1 MKNKLQ
7 YIIIFILI
15 ISNIFLAYKVVNK
28 KKHPKDNEFKSEL
41 SYLKNRLGFDK
52 NQLLEAKKE
61 YKRYSKE
68 KRSKERRFRRLDL
81 TVINDLSENI
91 DTNNINK
98 DKYYE
103 VAVAL
108 NKAKMEHWINI
119 RKISNK
125 EQVKKL
131 THKIAEHDST
141 TRSVM
146 LDMITE
152 LEAKL
157 FTLGLD
163 EDQEEQLM
171 SLAYRAS
178 EKLDKIK
185 GGVEE
190 LEGELGAVLEG
201 LYEVLNKSK

>member
-28 KKHPKDNEFKSEL
+28 KKHPKDNEFKREI

-61 YKRYSKE
+61 YKRYNKE

-81 TVINDLSENI
+81 TVMNDLSENI

-125 EQVKKL
+125 EQ
-131 THKIAEHDST
+131 S
-141 TRSVM
+141 
-146 LDMITE
+146 
-152 LEAKL
+152 
-157 FTLGLD
+157 
-163 EDQEEQLM
+163 Q
-171 SLAYRAS
+171 
-178 EKLDKIK
+178 KLDSIW
-185 GGVEE
+185 
-190 LEGELGAVLEG
+190 
-201 LYEVLNKSK
+201 LNMKKRIESRSQ

>member
-15 ISNIFLAYKVVNK
+15 ISNVFLAYKLVNK
-28 KKHPKDNEFKSEL
+28 KKHPKDNEFKREI
-41 SYLKNRLGFDK
+41 SYLKNRIGFDK

-61 YKRYSKE
+61 YKRYNKE

-81 TVINDLSENI
+81 TVMNDLSENI

-131 THKIAEHDST
+131 DSIWLNMKKRIES
-141 TRSVM
+141 RS
-146 LDMITE
+146 
-152 LEAKL
+152 
-157 FTLGLD
+157 
-163 EDQEEQLM
+163 Q
-171 SLAYRAS
+171 
-178 EKLDKIK
+178 
-185 GGVEE
+185 
-190 LEGELGAVLEG
+190 
-201 LYEVLNKSK
+201 

>member
-15 ISNIFLAYKVVNK
+15 ISNVFLAYKLVNK
-28 KKHPKDNEFKSEL
+28 KKHPKDNEFKREI

-61 YKRYSKE
+61 YKRYEKE
-68 KRSKERRFRRLDL
+68 KKSKERRFRRLDL
-81 TVINDLSENI
+81 NVMNDLSENI
-91 DTNNINK
+91 DTNSINK

-131 THKIAEHDST
+131 DSIWLNMKKRIES
-141 TRSVM
+141 RS
-146 LDMITE
+146 
-152 LEAKL
+152 
-157 FTLGLD
+157 
-163 EDQEEQLM
+163 Q
-171 SLAYRAS
+171 
-178 EKLDKIK
+178 
-185 GGVEE
+185 
-190 LEGELGAVLEG
+190 
-201 LYEVLNKSK
+201 

>member
-28 KKHPKDNEFKSEL
+28 KKHPKDNEFKREI
-41 SYLKNRLGFDK
+41 SYLKNHLGFDK

-61 YKRYSKE
+61 YKRYNKE
-68 KRSKERRFRRLDL
+68 KKSKERRFRRLDL
-81 TVINDLSENI
+81 TVMNDLSENI

-131 THKIAEHDST
+131 DSIWLNMKKRIES
-141 TRSVM
+141 RS
-146 LDMITE
+146 
-152 LEAKL
+152 
-157 FTLGLD
+157 
-163 EDQEEQLM
+163 Q
-171 SLAYRAS
+171 
-178 EKLDKIK
+178 
-185 GGVEE
+185 
-190 LEGELGAVLEG
+190 
-201 LYEVLNKSK
+201 

>member
-28 KKHPKDNEFKSEL
+28 KKHPKDNEFKREI
-41 SYLKNRLGFDK
+41 SYLKNHLGFDE

-61 YKRYSKE
+61 YKRYNKE
-68 KRSKERRFRRLDL
+68 KRSKERSFRRLDL
-81 TVINDLSENI
+81 TVMNDLSENI

-131 THKIAEHDST
+131 DSIWLNMKKRIES
-141 TRSVM
+141 RS
-146 LDMITE
+146 
-152 LEAKL
+152 
-157 FTLGLD
+157 
-163 EDQEEQLM
+163 Q
-171 SLAYRAS
+171 
-178 EKLDKIK
+178 
-185 GGVEE
+185 
-190 LEGELGAVLEG
+190 
-201 LYEVLNKSK
+201 

>member
-15 ISNIFLAYKVVNK
+15 ISNVFLAYKLVNK
-28 KKHPKDNEFKSEL
+28 KKHPKDNEFKREI

-61 YKRYSKE
+61 YKRYNKE

-81 TVINDLSENI
+81 TVMNDLSENI

-125 EQVKKL
+125 EQ
-131 THKIAEHDST
+131 S
-141 TRSVM
+141 
-146 LDMITE
+146 
-152 LEAKL
+152 
-157 FTLGLD
+157 
-163 EDQEEQLM
+163 Q
-171 SLAYRAS
+171 
-178 EKLDKIK
+178 KLDSIW
-185 GGVEE
+185 
-190 LEGELGAVLEG
+190 
-201 LYEVLNKSK
+201 LNMKKRIESRSQ

>member
-15 ISNIFLAYKVVNK
+15 ISNIFLAYKVVDK
-28 KKHPKDNEFKSEL
+28 KKHPKDNEFKREI

-81 TVINDLSENI
+81 TVMNDLSENI

-131 THKIAEHDST
+131 DSIWLNMKKRIES
-141 TRSVM
+141 RS
-146 LDMITE
+146 
-152 LEAKL
+152 
-157 FTLGLD
+157 
-163 EDQEEQLM
+163 Q
-171 SLAYRAS
+171 
-178 EKLDKIK
+178 
-185 GGVEE
+185 
-190 LEGELGAVLEG
+190 
-201 LYEVLNKSK
+201 

>member
-15 ISNIFLAYKVVNK
+15 ISNVFLAYKVVNK
-28 KKHPKDNEFKSEL
+28 KKHPKDNEFKREI

-61 YKRYSKE
+61 YKRYNKE

-81 TVINDLSENI
+81 TVMNDLSENI

-125 EQVKKL
+125 EQ
-131 THKIAEHDST
+131 S
-141 TRSVM
+141 
-146 LDMITE
+146 
-152 LEAKL
+152 
-157 FTLGLD
+157 
-163 EDQEEQLM
+163 Q
-171 SLAYRAS
+171 
-178 EKLDKIK
+178 KLDSIW
-185 GGVEE
+185 
-190 LEGELGAVLEG
+190 
-201 LYEVLNKSK
+201 LNMKKRIESRSQ

>member
-15 ISNIFLAYKVVNK
+15 ISNVFLAYKVVNK
-28 KKHPKDNEFKSEL
+28 KKHSKDNEFKREI

-81 TVINDLSENI
+81 TVMNDLSENI

-131 THKIAEHDST
+131 DSIWLNMKKRIES
-141 TRSVM
+141 RS
-146 LDMITE
+146 
-152 LEAKL
+152 
-157 FTLGLD
+157 
-163 EDQEEQLM
+163 Q
-171 SLAYRAS
+171 
-178 EKLDKIK
+178 
-185 GGVEE
+185 
-190 LEGELGAVLEG
+190 
-201 LYEVLNKSK
+201 

>member
-7 YIIIFILI
+7 YIIIFVLI
-15 ISNIFLAYKVVNK
+15 ISNVFLAYKVVNK
-28 KKHPKDNEFKSEL
+28 KKHPKDNEFKREI

-61 YKRYSKE
+61 YKRYNKE

-81 TVINDLSENI
+81 TVMNDLSENI

-119 RKISNK
+119 RKISN
-125 EQVKKL
+125 
-131 THKIAEHDST
+131 
-141 TRSVM
+141 
-146 LDMITE
+146 
-152 LEAKL
+152 
-157 FTLGLD
+157 
-163 EDQEEQLM
+163 EEQ
-171 SLAYRAS
+171 SQ
-178 EKLDKIK
+178 KLDSIW
-185 GGVEE
+185 
-190 LEGELGAVLEG
+190 
-201 LYEVLNKSK
+201 LNMKKRIESRSQ

>member
-15 ISNIFLAYKVVNK
+15 ISNVFLAYKVVNK
-28 KKHPKDNEFKSEL
+28 KKHPKDNEFKREI

-61 YKRYSKE
+61 YKRYEKE
-68 KRSKERRFRRLDL
+68 KKSKERRFRRLDL
-81 TVINDLSENI
+81 NVMNDLSENI

-131 THKIAEHDST
+131 DSIWLNMKKRIES
-141 TRSVM
+141 RS
-146 LDMITE
+146 
-152 LEAKL
+152 
-157 FTLGLD
+157 
-163 EDQEEQLM
+163 Q
-171 SLAYRAS
+171 
-178 EKLDKIK
+178 
-185 GGVEE
+185 
-190 LEGELGAVLEG
+190 
-201 LYEVLNKSK
+201 

>member
-15 ISNIFLAYKVVNK
+15 ISNVFLAYKVVNK
-28 KKHPKDNEFKSEL
+28 KKHPKNNEFKREI
-41 SYLKNRLGFDK
+41 SYLKNRLEFDN
-52 NQLLEAKKE
+52 NQLQEAKKE
-61 YKRYSKE
+61 YKRYNKE
-68 KRSKERRFRRLDL
+68 KRSIERKFRRLDL
-81 TVINDLSENI
+81 TVMNDLSENI

-131 THKIAEHDST
+131 DSIWLNMKKRIES
-141 TRSVM
+141 RS
-146 LDMITE
+146 
-152 LEAKL
+152 
-157 FTLGLD
+157 
-163 EDQEEQLM
+163 Q
-171 SLAYRAS
+171 
-178 EKLDKIK
+178 
-185 GGVEE
+185 
-190 LEGELGAVLEG
+190 
-201 LYEVLNKSK
+201 

>member
-15 ISNIFLAYKVVNK
+15 ISNVFLAYKVVNK
-28 KKHPKDNEFKSEL
+28 KKHPKDNEFKREI
-41 SYLKNRLGFDK
+41 SYLKNHLGFDK

-61 YKRYSKE
+61 YKRYNKE
-68 KRSKERRFRRLDL
+68 KRSIKRRFRRLDL

-131 THKIAEHDST
+131 DSIWLNMKKRIES
-141 TRSVM
+141 RS
-146 LDMITE
+146 
-152 LEAKL
+152 
-157 FTLGLD
+157 
-163 EDQEEQLM
+163 Q
-171 SLAYRAS
+171 
-178 EKLDKIK
+178 
-185 GGVEE
+185 
-190 LEGELGAVLEG
+190 
-201 LYEVLNKSK
+201 

>member
-28 KKHPKDNEFKSEL
+28 KKHPKDNEFKREI

-61 YKRYSKE
+61 YKRYNKE
-68 KRSKERRFRRLDL
+68 KRSKERRFRKLDL
-81 TVINDLSENI
+81 NVINDLSENI

-131 THKIAEHDST
+131 DSIWLNMKKRIES
-141 TRSVM
+141 RS
-146 LDMITE
+146 
-152 LEAKL
+152 
-157 FTLGLD
+157 
-163 EDQEEQLM
+163 Q
-171 SLAYRAS
+171 
-178 EKLDKIK
+178 
-185 GGVEE
+185 
-190 LEGELGAVLEG
+190 
-201 LYEVLNKSK
+201 

>member
-15 ISNIFLAYKVVNK
+15 ISNIFLAYKVVDK
-28 KKHPKDNEFKSEL
+28 KKHPKDNEFKREI

-61 YKRYSKE
+61 YKRYNKE

-81 TVINDLSENI
+81 TVMNDLSENI

-131 THKIAEHDST
+131 DSIWLNMKKRIES
-141 TRSVM
+141 RS
-146 LDMITE
+146 
-152 LEAKL
+152 
-157 FTLGLD
+157 
-163 EDQEEQLM
+163 Q
-171 SLAYRAS
+171 
-178 EKLDKIK
+178 
-185 GGVEE
+185 
-190 LEGELGAVLEG
+190 
-201 LYEVLNKSK
+201 

>member
-81 TVINDLSENI
+81 NVINDLSENI

-131 THKIAEHDST
+131 DSIWLNMKKRIES
-141 TRSVM
+141 RS
-146 LDMITE
+146 
-152 LEAKL
+152 
-157 FTLGLD
+157 
-163 EDQEEQLM
+163 Q
-171 SLAYRAS
+171 
-178 EKLDKIK
+178 
-185 GGVEE
+185 
-190 LEGELGAVLEG
+190 
-201 LYEVLNKSK
+201 

>member
-15 ISNIFLAYKVVNK
+15 ISNVFLAYKVVNK
-28 KKHPKDNEFKSEL
+28 KKHLKDNEFKREI
-41 SYLKNRLGFDK
+41 SYLKNHLGFDK

-61 YKRYSKE
+61 YKRYNKE
-68 KRSKERRFRRLDL
+68 KRSIERKFIRLDL
-81 TVINDLSENI
+81 TVMNDLSENI

-125 EQVKKL
+125 EQ
-131 THKIAEHDST
+131 S
-141 TRSVM
+141 
-146 LDMITE
+146 
-152 LEAKL
+152 
-157 FTLGLD
+157 
-163 EDQEEQLM
+163 Q
-171 SLAYRAS
+171 
-178 EKLDKIK
+178 KLDSIW
-185 GGVEE
+185 
-190 LEGELGAVLEG
+190 
-201 LYEVLNKSK
+201 LNMKKRIESRSQ

>member
-15 ISNIFLAYKVVNK
+15 ISNIFLAYKVVDK
-28 KKHPKDNEFKSEL
+28 KKHPKDNEFKREI

-81 TVINDLSENI
+81 NVMNDLSENI

-108 NKAKMEHWINI
+108 NKVKMEHWINI

-131 THKIAEHDST
+131 DS
-141 TRSVM
+141 
-146 LDMITE
+146 IW
-152 LEAKL
+152 
-157 FTLGLD
+157 
-163 EDQEEQLM
+163 
-171 SLAYRAS
+171 
-178 EKLDKIK
+178 
-185 GGVEE
+185 
-190 LEGELGAVLEG
+190 
-201 LYEVLNKSK
+201 LNMKKRIESQSQ

>member
-15 ISNIFLAYKVVNK
+15 ISNIFLAYKLVNK
-28 KKHPKDNEFKSEL
+28 KKHPKDNEFKREI

-81 TVINDLSENI
+81 TVMNDLSENI

-119 RKISNK
+119 REISNE

-131 THKIAEHDST
+131 DSIWLNMKKRIES
-141 TRSVM
+141 RS
-146 LDMITE
+146 
-152 LEAKL
+152 
-157 FTLGLD
+157 
-163 EDQEEQLM
+163 Q
-171 SLAYRAS
+171 
-178 EKLDKIK
+178 
-185 GGVEE
+185 
-190 LEGELGAVLEG
+190 
-201 LYEVLNKSK
+201 

>member
-28 KKHPKDNEFKSEL
+28 KKHPKDNEFKREI

-61 YKRYSKE
+61 YKRYNKE

-81 TVINDLSENI
+81 TVMNDLSENI

-131 THKIAEHDST
+131 DSIWLNMKKRIES
-141 TRSVM
+141 RS
-146 LDMITE
+146 
-152 LEAKL
+152 
-157 FTLGLD
+157 
-163 EDQEEQLM
+163 Q
-171 SLAYRAS
+171 
-178 EKLDKIK
+178 
-185 GGVEE
+185 
-190 LEGELGAVLEG
+190 
-201 LYEVLNKSK
+201 

>member
-15 ISNIFLAYKVVNK
+15 ISNVFLAYKVVNK
-28 KKHPKDNEFKSEL
+28 KKHSKDNEFKREI

-81 TVINDLSENI
+81 TVMNDLSENI

-98 DKYYE
+98 DKYYK

-131 THKIAEHDST
+131 DSIWLNMKKRIES
-141 TRSVM
+141 RS
-146 LDMITE
+146 
-152 LEAKL
+152 
-157 FTLGLD
+157 
-163 EDQEEQLM
+163 Q
-171 SLAYRAS
+171 
-178 EKLDKIK
+178 
-185 GGVEE
+185 
-190 LEGELGAVLEG
+190 
-201 LYEVLNKSK
+201 

>member
-15 ISNIFLAYKVVNK
+15 ISNIFLAYKVVDK

-81 TVINDLSENI
+81 NVMNDLSENI

-131 THKIAEHDST
+131 DS
-141 TRSVM
+141 
-146 LDMITE
+146 IW
-152 LEAKL
+152 
-157 FTLGLD
+157 
-163 EDQEEQLM
+163 
-171 SLAYRAS
+171 
-178 EKLDKIK
+178 
-185 GGVEE
+185 
-190 LEGELGAVLEG
+190 
-201 LYEVLNKSK
+201 LNMKKRIESQSQ

>member
-28 KKHPKDNEFKSEL
+28 KKHPKDNEFKREI
-41 SYLKNRLGFDK
+41 SYLKNHLGFDK

-61 YKRYSKE
+61 YKRYNKE
-68 KRSKERRFRRLDL
+68 KRSKERSFRRLDL
-81 TVINDLSENI
+81 TVMNDLSENI

-103 VAVAL
+103 VAIAL

-131 THKIAEHDST
+131 DSIWLNMKKRIES
-141 TRSVM
+141 RS
-146 LDMITE
+146 
-152 LEAKL
+152 
-157 FTLGLD
+157 
-163 EDQEEQLM
+163 Q
-171 SLAYRAS
+171 
-178 EKLDKIK
+178 
-185 GGVEE
+185 
-190 LEGELGAVLEG
+190 
-201 LYEVLNKSK
+201 

>member
-15 ISNIFLAYKVVNK
+15 ISNVFLAYKVVNK
-28 KKHPKDNEFKSEL
+28 KKHPKDNEFKREI

-61 YKRYSKE
+61 YKRYNKE

-81 TVINDLSENI
+81 NVINDLSENI

-125 EQVKKL
+125 EQ
-131 THKIAEHDST
+131 S
-141 TRSVM
+141 
-146 LDMITE
+146 
-152 LEAKL
+152 
-157 FTLGLD
+157 
-163 EDQEEQLM
+163 Q
-171 SLAYRAS
+171 
-178 EKLDKIK
+178 KLDSIW
-185 GGVEE
+185 
-190 LEGELGAVLEG
+190 
-201 LYEVLNKSK
+201 LNMKKRIESRSQ

>member
-15 ISNIFLAYKVVNK
+15 ISNVFLAYKLVNK
-28 KKHPKDNEFKSEL
+28 KKHPKDNEFKREM

-81 TVINDLSENI
+81 TVMNDLSENI

-119 RKISNK
+119 REISNK

-131 THKIAEHDST
+131 DSIWLSMKKRIES
-141 TRSVM
+141 RS
-146 LDMITE
+146 
-152 LEAKL
+152 
-157 FTLGLD
+157 
-163 EDQEEQLM
+163 Q
-171 SLAYRAS
+171 
-178 EKLDKIK
+178 
-185 GGVEE
+185 
-190 LEGELGAVLEG
+190 
-201 LYEVLNKSK
+201 

>member
-7 YIIIFILI
+7 YIIIFVLI
-15 ISNIFLAYKVVNK
+15 ISNIFLAYNLVNK
-28 KKHPKDNEFKSEL
+28 KKHPKDNEFKREI

-61 YKRYSKE
+61 YKRYNKE

-81 TVINDLSENI
+81 NVINDLSENI

-131 THKIAEHDST
+131 DSIWLNMKKRIES
-141 TRSVM
+141 RS
-146 LDMITE
+146 
-152 LEAKL
+152 
-157 FTLGLD
+157 
-163 EDQEEQLM
+163 Q
-171 SLAYRAS
+171 
-178 EKLDKIK
+178 
-185 GGVEE
+185 
-190 LEGELGAVLEG
+190 
-201 LYEVLNKSK
+201 

>member
-15 ISNIFLAYKVVNK
+15 ISNVFLAYKVVNK
-28 KKHPKDNEFKSEL
+28 KKHPKDNEFKREI
-41 SYLKNRLGFDK
+41 SYLKNHLGFDK

-61 YKRYSKE
+61 YKRYNKE

-81 TVINDLSENI
+81 TVMNDLSENI

-131 THKIAEHDST
+131 DSIWLNMKKRIES
-141 TRSVM
+141 RS
-146 LDMITE
+146 
-152 LEAKL
+152 
-157 FTLGLD
+157 
-163 EDQEEQLM
+163 Q
-171 SLAYRAS
+171 
-178 EKLDKIK
+178 
-185 GGVEE
+185 
-190 LEGELGAVLEG
+190 
-201 LYEVLNKSK
+201 

>member
-131 THKIAEHDST
+131 DSIWLNMKKRIES
-141 TRSVM
+141 RS
-146 LDMITE
+146 
-152 LEAKL
+152 
-157 FTLGLD
+157 
-163 EDQEEQLM
+163 Q
-171 SLAYRAS
+171 
-178 EKLDKIK
+178 
-185 GGVEE
+185 
-190 LEGELGAVLEG
+190 
-201 LYEVLNKSK
+201 

>member
-15 ISNIFLAYKVVNK
+15 ISNVFLAYKVVNK
-28 KKHPKDNEFKSEL
+28 KKHPKDNEFKREI

-61 YKRYSKE
+61 YKRYNKE

-81 TVINDLSENI
+81 TVMNDLSENI

-131 THKIAEHDST
+131 DSIWLNMKKRIES
-141 TRSVM
+141 RS
-146 LDMITE
+146 
-152 LEAKL
+152 
-157 FTLGLD
+157 
-163 EDQEEQLM
+163 Q
-171 SLAYRAS
+171 
-178 EKLDKIK
+178 
-185 GGVEE
+185 
-190 LEGELGAVLEG
+190 
-201 LYEVLNKSK
+201 